1 MKKSLKVIYPLLGLF
16 CIANCS
22 DCNNFATP
30 DCFGGNGDLDYP
42 TFIRDFQQNCSKDF
56 DNFIKYFG
64 KPCVLKQVYPEPKTG
79 NQDVFKAFSETA
91 LDLGNKY
98 QAYLFSKNDSE
109 LNDDEKTIKNK
120 FKEKG
125 NIQKEY
131 QDLLSNIKTA
141 NDTDKKKLQ
150 KEAMEMLKKHKD
162 LTDTVKPLLILQK
175 TIEEPVKLNGVE
187 IVEFSADA
195 IISNDALNITWT
207 IRAAQ
212 SGGNIKIHRYYLE
225 GFAKKFDADNYFT
238 IDFSTG
244 ATQKEKF
251 TQKISLLEDNDIFA
265 NVHLATIPECFV
277 KCDTFKI
284 NIKVETAGYHMTY
297 RFPYLK
303 LIGNGVYEYTK
314 LPKNTIESD
323 LACCFGLSKDEYLN
337 TNIMFHYV
345 SNKAINTI
353 EGAMPIYNGP
363 YIASACEI
371 SNASK
376 ESHAIAEKNDTIAY
390 DKTNLPDK
398 KLSNSANSLYD
409 TFDLEF
415 YITGVK
421 SHKIDVSFE
430 GLKLIKDIKNRSYS
444 GLQHKDIKFSDTS
457 NKILRVYA
465 QRILNEIY
473 HVGANACTCTKVAAL
488 CQFVHYWMTY
498 QDHERTHAM
507 NPIEIFTYR
516 RGICVDYTHLLLGL
530 CSSIGINSIAKIS
543 GIGCNNFSHYEKHS
557 WCVCYCPECCH
568 CFEFDPT
575 WNQCFQV
582 GPEHIFLAKTHR
594 VNDTADKTSNGDLH
608 KGIEVDFFKVNK
620 KIVIQ

>member
-1 MKKSLKVIYPLLGLF
+1 MKKSLKVIYPLLGLL

-30 DCFGGNGDLDYP
+30 DCFGGNGDVDYP

-109 LNDDEKTIKNK
+109 LNDDEKAIKNK

-131 QDLLSNIKTA
+131 QELLSKIKTA

-187 IVEFSADA
+187 IVAFSAEA
-195 IISNDALNITWT
+195 KIFEEQLTITWT
-207 IRAAQ
+207 IKAARP
-212 SGGNIKIHRYYLE
+212 GGNIKIHRFYLE
-225 GFAKKFDADNYFT
+225 GFATKFDTDNYFT
-238 IDFSTG
+238 IDFSN
-244 ATQKEKF
+244 TQTQQVEF

-265 NVHLATIPECFV
+265 NVHLVTIPECFV
-277 KCDTFKI
+277 KCDKFKI
-284 NIKVETAGYHMTY
+284 KVQVTADRYHMTY
-297 RFPYLK
+297 RFPYLE
-303 LIGNGVYEYTK
+303 LIGNGVYEYK
-314 LPKNTIESD
+314 
-323 LACCFGLSKDEYLN
+323 
-337 TNIMFHYV
+337 
-345 SNKAINTI
+345 
-353 EGAMPIYNGP
+353 
-363 YIASACEI
+363 
-371 SNASK
+371 
-376 ESHAIAEKNDTIAY
+376 KNDTIAY

-398 KLSNSANSLYD
+398 KLSNSKKSLYD

-421 SHKIDVSFE
+421 SNKIDVTFE
-430 GLKLIKDIKNRSYS
+430 NLKLIKDIKDRSYS
-444 GLQHKDIKFSDTS
+444 GLQQEDIKFSDTS
-457 NKILRVYA
+457 NKILRVYT

-507 NPIEIFTYR
+507 NPVEIFTYR

-543 GIGCNNFSHYEKHS
+543 GIGCNNFSNYEKHS

-594 VNDTADKTSNGDLH
+594 VNDTADKTSHGDLH
-608 KGIEVDFFKVNK
+608 KGIEVEFSRVDK